1 MNQNLNF
8 QLTQMLKTIYDNE
21 CVDAE
26 RRFAFVDGLI
36 KASNEGADLNDNG
49 IREEIDLITFAVM
62 K

>member
-62 K
+62 

>member
-1 MNQNLNF
+1 
-8 QLTQMLKTIYDNE
+8 MLKTIYDNE